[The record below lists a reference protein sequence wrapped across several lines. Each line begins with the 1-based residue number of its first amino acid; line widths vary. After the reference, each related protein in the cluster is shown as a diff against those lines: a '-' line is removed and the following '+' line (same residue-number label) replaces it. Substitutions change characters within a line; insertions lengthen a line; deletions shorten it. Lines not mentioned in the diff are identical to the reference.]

1 MTTTLYSDA
10 IISPRT
16 TVYAERQMLKHAM
29 PHIVLDKFGLQK
41 QMPKNKSQTI
51 KFRRPRTF
59 SANTAPLTEGVTP
72 AAVPFGYDDVSVSLK
87 QYGMLVSITDVIED
101 THEDPVL
108 NDATLQ
114 VGENIGRTREAL
126 TYGVL
131 KAGTSVFYANGA
143 SRAAVNTKVSTSK
156 VRAVIRY
163 LRGNKAATITQ
174 ILAPSPDYQTRAVE
188 ASYIAVTHTDVEQDI
203 RDLTG
208 FTKVAEYGQRRP
220 VSEHELGTY
229 ESVRFI
235 TSADLSPWEDAGGAH
250 GGTVVTTS
258 GTKADVYPILFF
270 GREAYGIVAL
280 RGMGAISPAIIPVN
294 QRDKSDPLGQI
305 GYVGYK
311 MWFACVILNQTWMSR
326 LEVAVSVL

>member
-131 KAGTSVFYANGA
+131 SGRHLGLLCQRCLARCRQHQGLHVQGARGHPLPAGQQGRHDHADP
-143 SRAAVNTKVSTSK
+143 
-156 VRAVIRY
+156 RAVAG
-163 LRGNKAATITQ
+163 LPDPGGRG
-174 ILAPSPDYQTRAVE
+174 LVHRGDPHRRRAG
-188 ASYIAVTHTDVEQDI
+188 H
-203 RDLTG
+203 
-208 FTKVAEYGQRRP
+208 P
-220 VSEHELGTY
+220 
-229 ESVRFI
+229 
-235 TSADLSPWEDAGGAH
+235 
-250 GGTVVTTS
+250 
-258 GTKADVYPILFF
+258 
-270 GREAYGIVAL
+270 
-280 RGMGAISPAIIPVN
+280 
-294 QRDKSDPLGQI
+294 
-305 GYVGYK
+305 
-311 MWFACVILNQTWMSR
+311 
-326 LEVAVSVL
+326 